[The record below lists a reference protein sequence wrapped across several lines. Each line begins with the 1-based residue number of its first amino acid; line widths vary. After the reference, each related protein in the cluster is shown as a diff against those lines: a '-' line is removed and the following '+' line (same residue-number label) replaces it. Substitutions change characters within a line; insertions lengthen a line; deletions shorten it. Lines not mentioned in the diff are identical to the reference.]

1 VTGLVSHWFRPLARS
16 VALWNHRRLYRR
28 RQSRR
33 IEYATW
39 CECYDTL
46 SDEDSAALRARARP
60 LPIDLLLADSE
71 ASLAMHQL
79 LLQSLQA
86 QWHAPW
92 RLLVALGA
100 DASLAAWWQEQ
111 SASDERIVPV
121 RRAADPLRTLLRRA
135 AAPWCAVAQ
144 PGQRWRPHALLLLA
158 EAVAQ
163 REGALLA
170 YGDEDRLDTA
180 GRRTAPWFKG
190 DFDADALLAMN
201 VLGAPVLW
209 QRAALASRLGDEPLV
224 ESAAAHDLALRA
236 TRGLEAPQ
244 VVHVPHVLC
253 HVAAAPAIDAAAA
266 ARAVQ
271 AHLGRCG
278 VVALA
283 QPDTAA
289 PALVRVRFA
298 LPSPPPAVTIVI
310 PTRNGLHLVRRCVH
324 SILRRSTYPAYDLVI
339 VDNGSNEPACLRWL
353 DEIARDPR
361 VTVRRDARP
370 FNFAALN
377 NAAVAQARGDFVA
390 LVNNDIELITPAWLE
405 EMVSLAARPG
415 VGAVGARL
423 WFDDGS
429 LQHAG
434 VILGLGGSAGHV
446 LKGAPRSEGGP
457 GQRAWR
463 LQTCLAVTA
472 ACLVVRKSTYESV
485 GGMDENAFP
494 VSFNDV
500 DFCLKLSAA
509 GYRNLWTPH
518 AELFHLESV
527 SRGKD
532 HDAAKKR
539 RLDAESAALR
549 ERWPEWIA
557 RDPYYNPN
565 LTLRSEDCALAEP
578 PRVSLRTPWLEG
590 LAR

>member
-1 VTGLVSHWFRPLARS
+1 MPAWLQPFARRF
-16 VALWNHRRLYRR
+16 ALWNRRRLYRR
-28 RQSRR
+28 RVSRR
-33 IEYATW
+33 IAYATW
-39 CECYDTL
+39 CERYDTL
-46 SDEDSAALRARARP
+46 DDDTAAALRARAKP
-60 LPIDLLLADSE
+60 LPIDLLLADGDA
-71 ASLAMHQL
+71 ASA

-92 RLLVALGA
+92 RLLVALTGDEPKA
-100 DASLAAWWQEQ
+100 LWWREQAARDA
-111 SASDERIVPV
+111 RIVPV
-121 RRAADPLRTLLRRA
+121 PSGANAHRTLLGHA
-135 AAPWCAVAQ
+135 TAPWCAFVEPCQ
-144 PGQRWRPHALLLLA
+144 HWRPHALLLLA

-170 YGDEDRLDTA
+170 YGDEDRLDAA
-180 GRRTAPWFKG
+180 GQRTMPWFKG
-190 DFDADALLAMN
+190 DFDTDALLAMN

-209 QRAALASRLGDEPLV
+209 QRESLWAQLGDEPLI
-224 ESAAAHDLALRA
+224 EGAAAHDLALRA
-236 TRGLEAPQ
+236 TRGLQVRQ

-253 HVAAAPAIDAAAA
+253 HVSAAPAVDAAAA

-271 AHLGRCG
+271 AHLRREGIDAR
-278 VVALA
+278 AM
-283 QPDTAA
+283 PDATA
-289 PALVRVRFA
+289 PGLVRVHFA
-298 LPSPPPAVTIVI
+298 LPAPPPAVTIVI
-310 PTRNGLHLVRRCVH
+310 PTRNGLQLVRRCVE
-324 SILRRSTYPAYDLVI
+324 SLLQRSTYADFDIVI
-339 VDNGSNEPACLRWL
+339 VDNGSDDPACLRWF
-353 DEIARDPR
+353 DAIARDAR
-361 VTVRRDARP
+361 VSVRRDARP

-377 NAAVAQARGDFVA
+377 NAAVAQARGEYVA
-390 LVNNDIELITPAWLE
+390 LVNNDVELITPDWLE

-434 VILGLGGSAGHV
+434 VVLGLGGNAGHV

-463 LQTCLAVTA
+463 LQACLAVTA
-472 ACLVVRKSTYESV
+472 ACLVVRKSTYERV
-485 GGMDENAFP
+485 GGMDEQAFA

-500 DFCLKLSAA
+500 DFCLRLTDA

-532 HDAAKKR
+532 HDGARKR
-539 RLDAESAALR
+539 RLDAESDALR
-549 ERWPEWIA
+549 QRWPAWVA

-578 PRVSLRTPWLEG
+578 PRVNLRAPWFEG
-590 LAR
+590 AAR